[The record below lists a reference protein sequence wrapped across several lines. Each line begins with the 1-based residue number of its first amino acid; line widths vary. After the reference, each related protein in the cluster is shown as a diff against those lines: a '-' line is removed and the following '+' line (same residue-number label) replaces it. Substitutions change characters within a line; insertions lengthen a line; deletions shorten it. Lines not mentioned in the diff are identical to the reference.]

1 MNRIVVAPIAAGI
14 VLALANAAHADTK
27 NASFTVS
34 ATVAKAC
41 AISAANLDMGTW
53 SGTGDLTGTSNVS
66 VKCSTGTTYSVD
78 LSAGAGSPSLTNRK
92 LANGAELLSYNLYR
106 DTGRT
111 EIWGDG
117 LAGTFVVSGAGAG
130 MADADKANL
139 PVYAKILEADL
150 LAAKPGTYS
159 NSITATITY

>member
-1 MNRIVVAPIAAGI
+1 VAAGI
-14 VLALANAAHADTK
+14 LLAVAGAAQADSK

-41 AISAANLDMGTW
+41 AIGAANMNMGTW
-53 SGTGDLTGTSNVS
+53 SGTGDLTGSSNIT
-66 VKCSTGTTYSVD
+66 VKCSTGTGYAVNLDTGASSTYAS
-78 LSAGAGSPSLTNRK
+78 RK
-92 LANGAELLSYNLYR
+92 LVNGTDLLSYNLYR
-106 DTGRT
+106 DSGRT

-117 LAGTFVVSGAGAG
+117 SPGTSNIDGTGTG
-130 MADADKANL
+130 MADAQNRAI

-159 NSITATITY
+159 NTITATVTY